1 MNTTLTDFIVTLI
14 KICVYLAGLGLFWI
28 FLYAGYK
35 FLSWVSS
42 GIQSIFRFV
51 VEEDEVVIATNRIG
65 PLVTTVFF
73 EGTYFRFRFLY
84 NLFSMD
90 NPLSYTVYATIT
102 TSEGLTVKRRLF
114 SEITVMDIATA
125 QTIEFLKGTQ
135 LEKILRE
142 ILEDESKSVGII
154 NVCTTTA
161 PSNENREKLS
171 TLLGANGLSLVFLEY
186 GEVKITPKKR
196 QL

>member
-1 MNTTLTDFIVTLI
+1 M
-14 KICVYLAGLGLFWI
+14 
-28 FLYAGYK
+28 
-35 FLSWVSS
+35 SS

-135 LEKILRE
+135 LEKILRQ

-171 TLLGANGLSLVFLEY
+171 TVLGANGLSLVFLEY

>member
-1 MNTTLTDFIVTLI
+1 MNTTVTDVLAALI

-28 FLYAGYK
+28 FVYIGYN
-35 FLSWVSS
+35 FLKWVCN
-42 GIQSIFRFV
+42 GILSLFRFV

-65 PLVTTVFF
+65 PLTTTVFF

-90 NPLSYTVYATIT
+90 NPLSYTVYSTIT
-102 TSEGLTVKRRLF
+102 TSEGITVKRRLF

-135 LEKILRE
+135 LENTQRE

>member
-1 MNTTLTDFIVTLI
+1 
-14 KICVYLAGLGLFWI
+14 VYIGYN
-28 FLYAGYK
+28 FLK
-35 FLSWVSS
+35 WVSS
-42 GIQSIFRFV
+42 GIKSIFRFV

-102 TSEGLTVKRRLF
+102 TSEGITAKRQLYA
-114 SEITVMDIATA
+114 EITVMNIATA

-135 LEKILRE
+135 VENRLEE

-154 NVCTTTA
+154 NVCTATT

-171 TLLGANGLSLVFLEY
+171 KLVGAYGLSLSSLEF
-186 GEVKITPKKR
+186 GTVRIEPEKR
-196 QL
+196 QF